1 MIKCTHC
8 NDSGLEP
15 TGPIAFHDPCTVC
28 KGLQRP
34 AEAATAI
41 SLPDVGNGLGNVA
54 GEVVDSVGDYM
65 LFSAIGD
72 VIGSVGSGVGD
83 CVGAVC
89 EAIGEGLSGL

>member
-1 MIKCTHC
+1 MITCTHC

-41 SLPDVGNGLGNVA
+41 SLPDIGNGLGNAA
-54 GEVVDSVGDYM
+54 GEVAGAVSDYM
-65 LFSAIGD
+65 FLSAIGD
-72 VIGSVGSGVGD
+72 MVSSVGSGAAD

-89 EAIGEGLSGL
+89 EVIGEGLNGL